1 MAWQAV
7 QSVFVTQGCAGESMG
22 EGLAVKLSASGL
34 HNDLSTALLA
44 TVGDV
49 DVFVV
54 LATPDN
60 FPRPTPSDLF
70 GYPSSSTF
78 QRPSAITA
86 DQNLIQTRTFYMVG
100 PSMLE
105 NPTLASGWKVQLHK
119 GGAYMVPS
127 GRFVDS
133 ADIRVAG
140 AHVKVASGGL
150 WTYAAAN
157 DSARVGY
164 VREYNADDGSLCF
177 VLGMGV

>member
-7 QSVFVTQGCAGESMG
+7 QSVFVTQGVLGESAG

-34 HNDLSTALLA
+34 HNDLPTATLA

-49 DVFVV
+49 NVFVV
-54 LATPDN
+54 LATPDE

-70 GYPSSSTF
+70 RYPSQSTF
-78 QRPSAITA
+78 NRASSITG
-86 DQNLIQTRTFYMVG
+86 DQNLIDSRTWYMVG
-100 PSMLE
+100 PSMLG

-119 GGAYMVPS
+119 GGAYFVPS

-133 ADIRVAG
+133 ANIRVAG
-140 AHVKVASGGL
+140 ANVKVASGGL
-150 WTYAAAN
+150 WTYASAS

-164 VREYNADDGSLCF
+164 VREYNAAEGSLVF

>member
-7 QSVFVTQGCAGESMG
+7 QSVYVGQGVLGESAG

-34 HNDLSTALLA
+34 HNDLPTAMLA

-54 LATPDN
+54 LATPDE
-60 FPRPTPSDLF
+60 FPRPTPSTLF
-70 GYPSSSTF
+70 TYPASSTF
-78 QRPSAITA
+78 PRASTISA
-86 DQNLIQTRTFYMVG
+86 DQNLIDSRTWYMVG

-119 GGAYMVPS
+119 GGAYHVPS

-133 ADIRVAG
+133 ASIRAAG

-150 WTYAAAN
+150 WTYASAS

>member
-1 MAWQAV
+1 MAWQSV
-7 QSVFVTQGCAGESMG
+7 QSVFVTQGIAGESMG
-22 EGLAVKLSASGL
+22 EGLAVKLAASGL
-34 HNDLSTALLA
+34 HNDVPTALLA

-49 DVFVV
+49 DVFCV

-70 GYPSSSTF
+70 SYTSQSTF
-78 QRPSAITA
+78 PRASTITE
-86 DQNLIQTRTFYMVG
+86 DQNLIQSRTWYHVG
-100 PSMLE
+100 PSMLG

-119 GGAYMVPS
+119 GGAYHVPS
-127 GRFVDS
+127 GRFVDT
-133 ADIRVAG
+133 ATIRNAG

-157 DSARVGY
+157 DASRVGY
-164 VREYNADDGSLCF
+164 VREYNADDGSLVF

>member
-1 MAWQAV
+1 
-7 QSVFVTQGCAGESMG
+7 MG

-34 HNDLSTALLA
+34 HNDLPTVTLA

-70 GYPSSSTF
+70 NYTSQSTF
-78 QRPSAITA
+78 PRASTITT
-86 DQNLIQTRTFYMVG
+86 DQNLIQSRTFYQVG

-119 GGAYMVPS
+119 GGAYMLPS
-127 GRFVDS
+127 GRFNDTTT
-133 ADIRVAG
+133 IRAAG
-140 AHVKVASGGL
+140 AHVKVASGGV
-150 WTYAAAN
+150 WAYAAAN
-157 DSARVGY
+157 DANRVGY
-164 VREYNADDGSLCF
+164 VREYNADNNSLCI